1 MPVQNYEP
9 IDTNTDVT
17 TTRTLLHEVIP
28 LTGTIVSGTYTDGNI
43 KNYTHGMFQSVYDY
57 PYLSSSANHIFD
69 ITCGFNTTA
78 TVTGS
83 TPQTLSAACNT
94 NGVQNAKKINT
105 YTQFAQTLLGYQ
117 STAQNTVETF
127 ESDLEVSDDTAGRQM
142 TSCYFITLSR
152 LIMKEQIKKGSFSMT
167 LGTGSNSTRASG
179 TPPLGGH
186 YETAS
191 AYSITIGDYSASSG
205 TGGGFKS
212 GLPGGD
218 YGVLY
223 VSGAQGGKDHGS
235 GIPIGN
241 IFYQAGIIVL
251 TSSIFG
257 SGSNSK
263 PLSCS
268 TGDGRFTPMTML
280 GGNKGAFSGT
290 YGGASYTAAQTMV
303 TGTISGS
310 CDILR
315 QRIQNISFN
324 NTTEINSKI
333 YFCRVPHNKYNYSS
347 NPTYTSASK
356 IQVKDL
362 ASDPPLSYI
371 TTVGLYNSSNELLA
385 VAKLSEPLKKDP
397 TNELT
402 LRVRLDY

>member
-1 MPVQNYEP
+1 MAVQNYEQ
-9 IDTNTDVT
+9 IDINTDVT

-28 LTGTIVSGTYTDGNI
+28 LTGTIVSGTYSDNNI

-69 ITCGFNTTA
+69 VTCGFNATA

-83 TPQTLSAACNT
+83 AVTLSASARYS
-94 NGVQNAKKINT
+94 GVQCAKKINT
-105 YTQFAQTLLGYQ
+105 YNQFAQTLLGYKD
-117 STAQNTVETF
+117 SAGNTIETF
-127 ESDLEVSDDTAGRQM
+127 ESDLDIGNDDNHM

-152 LIMKEQIKKGSFSMT
+152 LLMKEQIKKGSFSMT
-167 LGTGSNSTRASG
+167 LGTGSDSTKS
-179 TPPLGGH
+179 TIGGH

-191 AYSITIGDYSASSG
+191 AYSITIGDYSASAG
-205 TGGGFKS
+205 TAGGFKT

-223 VSGAQGGKDHGS
+223 VSGSKGKDHGFPE
-235 GIPIGN
+235 GVPVGN
-241 IFYQAGIIVL
+241 IFYQAGVIVL
-251 TSSIFG
+251 TSSVFL
-257 SGSNSK
+257 SGT
-263 PLSCS
+263 
-268 TGDGRFTPMTML
+268 TGADEPCRKDDPI
-280 GGNKGAFSGT
+280 AIFSGT
-290 YGGASYTAAQTMV
+290 YGGATYTAAQTMV

-310 CDILR
+310 CDIVR
-315 QRIQNISFN
+315 KRIQNISFN

-333 YFCRVPHNKYNYSS
+333 YFCRVPHNKYNYSA
-347 NPTYTSASK
+347 NPTYTSGSK
-356 IQVKDL
+356 IQVKNL

-371 TTVGLYNSSNELLA
+371 TTVGLYNSNNELLA
-385 VAKLSEPLKKDP
+385 VAKLSEPLRKDP